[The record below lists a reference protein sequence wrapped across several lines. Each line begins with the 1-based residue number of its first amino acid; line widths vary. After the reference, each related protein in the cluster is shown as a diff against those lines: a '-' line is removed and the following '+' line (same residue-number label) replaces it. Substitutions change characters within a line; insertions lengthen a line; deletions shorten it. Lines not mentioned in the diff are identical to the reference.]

1 MRRLI
6 ALMLALLCWAA
17 PAALEAQSR
26 PPERLNVRSPYEDR
40 EVCPYNPET
49 CRAECP
55 RGTVTPGPMVSTQP
69 QPGQTVVIPT
79 APIEPAEVSDPP
91 PKAASPYTSV
101 PTVWGGDTRPTVQG
115 FPEPETTGPVTSATP
130 GADGSGAV
138 PPAADLGAVSADQA
152 VAGVFAAPPPP
163 GFSGVGPVPGPETM
177 GQAVA
182 GVVLPGLAIILI
194 NTLAGLP
201 GGGFGGGLG
210 GGAGGGVPAP
220 QAPPSPDTA
229 AIEEARAKAEAYA
242 DWLKQREEDLK
253 QVREQ
258 KSFIAATA
266 AGVGQAGFNTAAHAQ
281 QLADLTQRENE
292 LTAAIAKSGG
302 DTSYVATVRDTVQ
315 VGAGFIEANRIAKEY
330 DKAQALA
337 AARAKMEQLEK
348 DRAQTQTDYWKDVRE
363 GFWDNMVKDVD
374 AIPGQLQDAA
384 KAGLKTIG
392 TVVGESAK
400 ALTDPAN
407 WHDAATAA
415 VDTVRDIIAHPVDSA
430 VKVGSFYGGVAK
442 VAGAAAHHAVTHP
455 VETVKAV
462 LGADNWEKAFDP
474 NVPVTER
481 IVRTVVGVFDTAA
494 TLAGVKAAATAGK
507 KAVTELAQALGK
519 TEAASGGAKAVWIE
533 NKFSKKL
540 LQDSRNSSRLEQI
553 GGPLGD
559 RRYTITEDPLVKV
572 EGIGGKLAGS
582 KEGLLSGMT
591 EEARKHAQMVTDR
604 YGVKLDVRPT
614 NQAAHDLIKS
624 GEAVPKA
631 PHCKSKTIN
640 ELDLHLGADPTDA
653 GKAGYFKPTRPSAAE
668 LEKLPPETAKKVM
681 KRYNDRLEEYK
692 DQAEHIEELTKQG
705 KVTVKHGVVY
715 DGPTG
720 KPYTGD
726 HDLFDIRDATT
737 GRPLPRYQI
746 GPDGQVLMNADGTP
760 KLNPV
765 REQIIK
771 ELQQPPMSVQH
782 GAHMDWK
789 YDHLSKDVPA
799 GSPPGTKSDF
809 EIAQGIDR
817 GVTGKHKDGGEPLIT
832 FVSGTRT
839 PVGSWFS
846 GDR

>member
-1 MRRLI
+1 M
-6 ALMLALLCWAA
+6 
-17 PAALEAQSR
+17 
-26 PPERLNVRSPYEDR
+26 
-40 EVCPYNPET
+40 
-49 CRAECP
+49 
-55 RGTVTPGPMVSTQP
+55 
-69 QPGQTVVIPT
+69 
-79 APIEPAEVSDPP
+79 
-91 PKAASPYTSV
+91 
-101 PTVWGGDTRPTVQG
+101 
-115 FPEPETTGPVTSATP
+115 
-130 GADGSGAV
+130 
-138 PPAADLGAVSADQA
+138 
-152 VAGVFAAPPPP
+152 
-163 GFSGVGPVPGPETM
+163 
-177 GQAVA
+177 
-182 GVVLPGLAIILI
+182 
-194 NTLAGLP
+194 
-201 GGGFGGGLG
+201 
-210 GGAGGGVPAP
+210 
-220 QAPPSPDTA
+220 
-229 AIEEARAKAEAYA
+229 
-242 DWLKQREEDLK
+242 
-253 QVREQ
+253 
-258 KSFIAATA
+258 
-266 AGVGQAGFNTAAHAQ
+266 
-281 QLADLTQRENE
+281 
-292 LTAAIAKSGG
+292 
-302 DTSYVATVRDTVQ
+302 RDTVQ

-407 WHDAATAA
+407 WQAAATAA
-415 VDTVRDIIAHPVDSA
+415 VDTVREIITHPVDSA
-430 VKVGSFYGGVAK
+430 GKVGGFYGGVAK
-442 VAGAAAHHAVTHP
+442 VAGKAAHHAVTHP
-455 VETVKAV
+455 VETIKTV

-481 IVRTVVGVFDTAA
+481 IGRTLVGVFDAAA

-507 KAVTELAQALGK
+507 QAVTGLVETLGK
-519 TEAASGGAKAVWIE
+519 SEAVSGGAKAVWVE
-533 NKFSKKL
+533 NKFSSKL
-540 LQDSRNSSRLEQI
+540 MQQSRSNARLEQI
-553 GGPLGD
+553 GGALKD
-559 RRYTITEDPLVKV
+559 KRYTIIEDPLVKV

-591 EEARKHAQMVTDR
+591 DEARKHAQMVTDR

-640 ELDLHLGADPTDA
+640 EFDLHLGADPADA
-653 GKAGYFKPTRPSAAE
+653 GKAGYFRPTKPSAAE
-668 LEKLPPETAKKVM
+668 LEKLSPETGKKVM
-681 KRYNDRLEEYK
+681 KRYNERLEEYK
-692 DQAEHIEELTKQG
+692 DQAEHIEELAKQG

-737 GRPLPRYQI
+737 GRPLPRYQV

-799 GSPPGTKSDF
+799 GAPPGTKSDF

>member
-1 MRRLI
+1 MRRLVN
-6 ALMLALLCWAA
+6 LLLALLCWTV
-17 PAALEAQSR
+17 PTVLEAQSR
-26 PPERLNVRSPYEDR
+26 PPERLIMRSPYEDR

-49 CRAECP
+49 RSSECP
-55 RGTVTPGPMVSTQP
+55 KGTVTPGPMVSTQP
-69 QPGQTVVIPT
+69 QPGQTAVIPT
-79 APIEPAEVSDPP
+79 APIKPAEVYDAPDKVITP
-91 PKAASPYTSV
+91 TTSV
-101 PTVWGGDTRPTVQG
+101 PSVWGGASPPAQG
-115 FPEPETTGPVTSATP
+115 SAP
-130 GADGSGAV
+130 SEGIGQVPADSRGADIAGGA
-138 PPAADLGAVSADQA
+138 ASIL
-152 VAGVFAAPPPP
+152 AAPPPP
-163 GFSGVGPVPGPETM
+163 GFADAGVVPGPETM

-201 GGGFGGGLG
+201 FGGLG
-210 GGAGGGVPAP
+210 GGGGGAPIPQP
-220 QAPPSPDTA
+220 QAPLSPEA
-229 AIEEARAKAEAYA
+229 AAQEEARAKAEAYA

-258 KSFIAATA
+258 KSFVAATA
-266 AGVGQAGFNTAAHAQ
+266 AGAGQAGFNTAAHAQ
-281 QLADLTQRENE
+281 TLADLTQREKE
-292 LTAAIAKSGG
+292 LTEAIAKSGG
-302 DTSYVATVRDTVQ
+302 DTSYVATERETVK
-315 VGAGFIEANRIAKEY
+315 VSAGFIEANRIAKEY
-330 DKAQALA
+330 EKAQALA

-348 DRAQTQTDYWKDVRE
+348 DRAQVQTDYWKDVRE
-363 GFWDNMVKDVD
+363 GFWDIMVKDVD

-392 TVVGESAK
+392 TVVGETAK
-400 ALTDPAN
+400 ALSDPAN
-407 WHDAATAA
+407 WRDAATAA
-415 VDTVRDIIAHPVDSA
+415 VDTVREIATHPVDSA
-430 VKVGSFYGGVAK
+430 AKVGGFYGDVAK
-442 VAGAAAHHAVTHP
+442 VAGKAAHHAVTHP
-455 VETVKAV
+455 VETVKTV
-462 LGADNWEKAFDP
+462 LGTENWEKAFDP

-481 IVRTVVGVFDTAA
+481 ITRTLVGVFDAA
-494 TLAGVKAAATAGK
+494 STIAGVKAAATAGT

-519 TEAASGGAKAVWIE
+519 TEAVSSGGKAVWIE
-533 NKFSKKL
+533 NKFSSKL
-540 LQDSRNSSRLEQI
+540 MSDSRKSARLEQI
-553 GGPLGD
+553 GGALGD
-559 RRYTITEDPLVKV
+559 RRYTIVEDPLVKV

-582 KEGLLSGMT
+582 KEGLMSGMT

-604 YGVKLDVRPT
+604 YGVKLDIRPT

-640 ELDLHLGADPTDA
+640 EFDLHLGADPADA
-653 GKAGYFKPTRPSAAE
+653 GKAGYFKPVKPSAAE
-668 LEKLPPETAKKVM
+668 LEKLDPATAKKVM
-681 KRYNDRLEEYK
+681 KRYNERLEEYK
-692 DQAEHIEELTKQG
+692 DQAEHIEELAKQG

-715 DGPTG
+715 DGPSG

-737 GRPLPRYQI
+737 GRPLPRYQV

-789 YDHLSKDVPA
+789 YDHLSKDVPPGA
-799 GSPPGTKSDF
+799 PPGTKSDF

-832 FVSGTRT
+832 FVSGTKT

>member
-1 MRRLI
+1 MKRGLAI
-6 ALMLALLCWAA
+6 LLALLCCVV
-17 PAALEAQSR
+17 PAALAAQSSGSEQTQR
-26 PPERLNVRSPYEDR
+26 RSPFAED
-40 EVCPYNPET
+40 EIVCPYNMET
-49 CRAECP
+49 HSSECP
-55 RGTVTPGPMVSTQP
+55 KGTVTPGPMVSTQP
-69 QPGQTVVIPT
+69 RPGETVVIPNV
-79 APIEPAEVSDPP
+79 PIKPSEDYSPPSKVVSPT
-91 PKAASPYTSV
+91 TSA
-101 PTVWGGDTRPTVQG
+101 PTVWGGNGPTEQG
-115 FPEPETTGPVTSATP
+115 IPAPESAAPGSSGTP
-130 GADGSGAV
+130 DAYGNDAAPS
-138 PPAADLGAVSADQA
+138 AADVGAGPADQA
-152 VAGVFAAPPPP
+152 GAGVLAAPPPP
-163 GFSGVGPVPGPETM
+163 GFSGIGTLPGPETM
-177 GQAVA
+177 GEAVA

-201 GGGFGGGLG
+201 GAGFG
-210 GGAGGGVPAP
+210 GGAGGGIPAP
-220 QAPPSPDTA
+220 QAPPPPDQTE
-229 AIEEARAKAEAYA
+229 IEEARAKAEAYA
-242 DWLKQREEDLK
+242 DWLKQREEDLR

-266 AGVGQAGFNTAAHAQ
+266 AGAGQAGFNTAAHAQ
-281 QLADLTQRENE
+281 QIADLTRRENE
-292 LTAAIAKSGG
+292 LAAAIAKGGG
-302 DTSYVATVRDTVQ
+302 DSSYVATVRDTVQ
-315 VGAGFIEANRIAKEY
+315 VGAGFVEAIRIARDY

-337 AARAKMEQLEK
+337 AARVKQEQLEK
-348 DRAQTQTDYWKDVRE
+348 DRAQTQADYWKDVRE
-363 GFWDNMVKDVD
+363 GFWSNTVKDVD

-400 ALTDPAN
+400 ALADPAN
-407 WHDAATAA
+407 WHDAAKAA
-415 VDTVRDIIAHPVDSA
+415 ADTVRDIITHPVDSA
-430 VKVGSFYGGVAK
+430 TKVGGFYGDVAK
-442 VAGAAAHHAVTHP
+442 VAGKAAHHAATHP
-455 VETVKAV
+455 VETIKTV

-481 IVRTVVGVFDTAA
+481 IGRTLVGVFDAA
-494 TLAGVKAAATAGK
+494 STLAGIKAAATAGK
-507 KAVTELAQALGK
+507 TAVTGLVETLGK
-519 TEAASGGAKAVWIE
+519 TEAVSGGGKAVWIE
-533 NKFSKKL
+533 NKFSSKL
-540 LQDSRNSSRLEQI
+540 MDQSRANARLEQI
-553 GGPLGD
+553 GGALKD
-559 RRYTITEDPLVKV
+559 KRYTITEDPLVKV
-572 EGIGGKLAGS
+572 EGLGGKLAGS
-582 KEGLLSGMT
+582 KGGLLSGMT
-591 EEARKHAQMVTDR
+591 EEARKHAQLVTDR

-640 ELDLHLGADPTDA
+640 EFDLHLGADPADA
-653 GKAGYFKPTRPSAAE
+653 GKAGYFKPTKPSAAE
-668 LEKLPPETAKKVM
+668 LDKLPGETSKKVM
-681 KRYNDRLEEYK
+681 KRYNERLEEYK

-737 GRPLPRYQI
+737 GRPLPRYQV

-817 GVTGKHKDGGEPLIT
+817 GVTGKHKDGKDGGEPLIT